1 MANKEHEAGMVVG
14 SSVVAHTAKGTTVT
28 EAVLKLSQERDKAY
42 AELIIVS
49 DSLRLANITIEQQKR
64 TIEELRAKGHRTDE
78 EMDALLDLIRAD
90 ARADTMKQVAKEL
103 NEAGIKHGTFFSDQ
117 GQETWHYG
125 TKRMAFGAVE
135 THPEVGKKPDTYAVK
150 LDRSRNDNLLNAA
163 FAQCGQTLKAE
174 VVPEIQ
180 RVNAYLTVTRV
191 GEEETITAQVD
202 GPESVAEHIGS
213 ALRGIAIALQRHDD
227 CCDFGLD
234 LSPLAKE

>member
-1 MANKEHEAGMVVG
+1 MANKEYEAGMVVG
-14 SSVVAHTAKGTTVT
+14 PSVVTHTTKGITVT

-64 TIEELRAKGHRTDE
+64 TIEELRAKGHRTGGEVDKE
-78 EMDALLDLIRAD
+78 LAEAI
-90 ARADTMKQVAKEL
+90 ARGKISAAREGRPYLFGERNDYLL
-103 NEAGIKHGTFFSDQ
+103 NEAFTQ
-117 GQETWHYG
+117 YGQ
-125 TKRMAFGAVE
+125 A
-135 THPEVGKKPDTYAVK
+135 
-150 LDRSRNDNLLNAA
+150 
-163 FAQCGQTLKAE
+163 LKAE

-180 RVNAYLTVTRV
+180 RVNAYLTITRV

-202 GPESVAEHIGS
+202 GPESAAEHIGS

-234 LSPLAKE
+234 LPSLNKD